1 MYIQTAEIDKNIEPV
16 LYNDKDKA
24 ILVLPTTESEDGQ
37 KYMHIPFELENYL
50 KRRAEGELIMPFE
63 VKNVFSLLDDYR
75 KTGKWHPSKEDWA
88 KSLKQLIG
96 DNNYQDA
103 INNQTKLSKLKQ
115 HIRKN
120 IPENP
125 KATEPSKAHKVR
137 RPLEP
142 VEIKP
147 PVMPKELLEKHQ
159 SI

>member
-1 MYIQTAEIDKNIEPV
+1 
-16 LYNDKDKA
+16 
-24 ILVLPTTESEDGQ
+24 
-37 KYMHIPFELENYL
+37 MHIPSELENYL

-63 VKNVFSLLDDYR
+63 VNNVFSLLDDYR
-75 KTGKWHPSKEDWA
+75 KTGKWYPSKEDWA
-88 KSLKQLIG
+88 KNLKQLIE
-96 DNNYQDA
+96 DNNYKDA

-120 IPENP
+120 IPDP
-125 KATEPSKAHKVR
+125 IRPTEPPRPTKMK